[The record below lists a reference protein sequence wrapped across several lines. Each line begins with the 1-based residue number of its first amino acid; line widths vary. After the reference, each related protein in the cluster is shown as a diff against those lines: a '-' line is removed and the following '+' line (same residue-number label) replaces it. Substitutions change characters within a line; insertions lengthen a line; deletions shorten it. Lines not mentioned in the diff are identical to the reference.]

1 VNSAPTMAPERV
13 IVDNLA
19 AFLKRFVFLQ
29 RECLYLLVALWVIAT
44 HLQQSFRY
52 MGYLFI
58 QSPEKQC
65 GKTRLLEILH
75 LLVHNSTGIDSSPTA
90 AVVSRTAWGNTQ
102 LLDEGDG
109 WPDLPGLRNI
119 LNAGFQ
125 RNGQTAR
132 CQQDSLG
139 AQVPKKLL
147 LYCSRAIAGIGKDI
161 LSGTT
166 RDRTFFID
174 MVRQKPE
181 ERRERLRDRI
191 VEPQAALLKKEIE
204 EWAKDHREQVVA
216 LYESLTQSSLPYLE
230 AFRDRTIDISEPLA
244 VILEVAYRDRPS
256 DLAHARREL
265 CEAVAL
271 AREETNQYSDDH
283 RLLIAI
289 EGIMEGEE
297 LIEQPS
303 VLAQRLNGDAGS
315 VAHEFAIGEMLRR
328 YGFQHK
334 SVRKDGGQPRKCYVI
349 ERSRLRDI
357 LARYS
362 S

>member
-1 VNSAPTMAPERV
+1 
-13 IVDNLA
+13 
-19 AFLKRFVFLQ
+19 
-29 RECLYLLVALWVIAT
+29 
-44 HLQQSFRY
+44 

-109 WPDLPGLRNI
+109 WPELSGLRNI

-125 RNGQTAR
+125 RNAQTAR
-132 CQQDSLG
+132 CQQDGLG

-147 LYCSRAIAGIGKDI
+147 LYCPRAIAGIGKDI

-174 MVRQKPE
+174 MARQKPD
-181 ERRERLRDRI
+181 ERRERLRDKI
-191 VEPQAALLKKEIE
+191 VEPQAAELKKEIE
-204 EWAKDHREQVVA
+204 EWAKNQREQVVT
-216 LYESLTQSSLPYLE
+216 LYESLMQSSLPYLE
-230 AFRDRTIDISEPLA
+230 TFRDRTIDISEPLA
-244 VILEVAYRDRPS
+244 VILEVAYRDRPG
-256 DLAHARREL
+256 DLANARREL
-265 CEAVAL
+265 CDAVAL

-303 VLAQRLNGDAGS
+303 VLAQRLSGNAGS

-328 YGFQHK
+328 YGFTHK
-334 SVRKDGGQPRKCYVI
+334 SVRKDGQPRKCYVI

>member
-1 VNSAPTMAPERV
+1 VNSAPTMAPEPV
-13 IVDNLA
+13 IVDDVA
-19 AFLKRFVFLQ
+19 TFVKRFVFLLS
-29 RECLYLLVALWVIAT
+29 ECMYRMVALWIIAT
-44 HLQQSFRY
+44 HLHQSFRY
-52 MGYLFI
+52 TGYLFI

-109 WPDLPGLRNI
+109 WPELSGLRNI

-132 CQQDSLG
+132 CQQDSFG

-147 LYCSRAIAGIGKDI
+147 LYCPRAIAGIGKGI

-181 ERRERLRDRI
+181 ERRERLRDKI

-204 EWAKDHREQVVA
+204 DWAKNQHEHVVT
-216 LYESLTQSSLPYLE
+216 LYESLAQSSLPYLE
-230 AFRDRTIDISEPLA
+230 TFRDRTVDISEPLA

-265 CEAVAL
+265 CEAIAL
-271 AREETNQYSDDH
+271 AREETNQYSEDH
-283 RLLIAI
+283 HLLVAI
-289 EGIMEGEE
+289 RDVMDGQE
-297 LIEQPS
+297 LVEQPS
-303 VLAQRLNGDAGS
+303 VLANRLNDLAGLSTNEFS
-315 VAHEFAIGEMLRR
+315 VGELLRR
-328 YGFQHK
+328 YGFAHK
-334 SVRKDGGQPRKCYVI
+334 SVRKDGHPRKCYVI
-349 ERSRLRDI
+349 ERGKLADI
-357 LARYS
+357 LSRYS
-362 S
+362 R